1 MRNCGLFL
9 LLTFSVFCAAWLP
22 QATAQTRRDKKDKEP
37 KTQVLELL
45 PSPPSAIIAETSRLE
60 FSVAPITSQGLLSQ
74 QVRQGLKA
82 LFKAHRHG
90 RIVHLRA
97 FVTGSGDTRRVRD
110 VVAEV
115 FTARKQPIPALS
127 LVQVGPLP
135 VVGAQVVLE
144 SVAEVKKK
152 VNPNGLAFLSG
163 QAVASGEPVLD
174 VAPLVKSS
182 LAKIRYAASGLGLT
196 PSDVLRVTCYCS
208 SLHDGS
214 AVHREMA
221 ENFPDAALNHLQ
233 LRRVYTRASVTCE
246 AVARLAR
253 LPDDELDFINPEP
266 LPHTQD
272 SSQVA
277 VVGPTRIVL
286 SGTQLGFEYQE
297 RDVRLALERLGKSI
311 DGSGSSYRRVAMT
324 RFYTLSNAISK
335 SIRELRWDY
344 LNRSKPPANTLIE
357 LEGLPSLDASFAMDV
372 IAVAGH

>member
-1 MRNCGLFL
+1 MRNCGLPFVL
-9 LLTFSVFCAAWLP
+9 AVSILSTALLP
-22 QATAQTRRDKKDKEP
+22 QAAAQFRHGKKES
-37 KTQVLELL
+37 KTQVLDLL
-45 PSPPSAIIAETSRLE
+45 PSPPAAVTAEASRLE
-60 FSVAPITSQGLLSQ
+60 FDVAPITSHGLLSQ
-74 QVRQGLKA
+74 QVRQALKA
-82 LFKAHRHG
+82 LFKIHRRG

-97 FVTGSGDTRRVRD
+97 FVAGSGDTRRVRD

-115 FTARKQPIPALS
+115 FTARKQHLPALS

-135 VVGAQVVLE
+135 VIGAQVVLE
-144 SVAEVKKK
+144 SVTELKKV

-174 VAPLVKSS
+174 VAPLVKNS
-182 LAKIRYAASGLGLT
+182 LAKIRYAASGLGLA

-208 SLHDGS
+208 SLHDGPT
-214 AVHREMA
+214 VRREMA

-246 AVARLAR
+246 AVARLKQPPA
-253 LPDDELDFINPEP
+253 DELDFFNPEP
-266 LPHTQD
+266 LPHTKD

-277 VVGPTRIVL
+277 VVGPNRIVF
-286 SGTQLGFEYQE
+286 SGTQLGFEHQE
-297 RDVRLALERLGKSI
+297 RDVRLALERMGKSI

-324 RFYTLSNAISK
+324 RFYTLSNTISK

-372 IAVAGH
+372 IAVAEH